1 MSGRSSWDL
10 GGVGLAGSPFFR
22 IREQQNL
29 TIYAQL
35 RESIPLVDAAVQ
47 KIKQFVG
54 CPLIEAADTT
64 KAQIEGWMSTVVAGR
79 VQTGFEN
86 WFSTYLDDMLT
97 YGRTHT
103 EMVPN
108 RARNDIYAL
117 VPLPVPTIHLRP
129 NADGISLDLVQDF
142 AIRGNLDPLPPEL
155 MVSGYHDVR
164 GDDPYGRS
172 LLYGIPFI
180 GEIYTGMVKALG
192 ETWARMGAPS
202 YQVHVQFP
210 TGFDDPQGTKSAEV
224 RQVIQSGWEQAMLS
238 RKNSEIRDFFSTA
251 SADGDVRVTI
261 IGAEGEVLDF
271 AVPSTELMQQIQ
283 AKFHLPPMLYGLAW
297 SSTERMSAVQASML
311 TQSIL
316 HIRGECQ
323 SVLLDLLKKRQ
334 RFAGGSQKLTLK
346 WPEISIMEAFESARA
361 DLMEAQA
368 RSVRLD
374 YEVDLWRLGVQNQY
388 EVARQSRE
396 ELADLTNAEI
406 DAYLAAEGGPGLA
419 TEPPLLSP
427 LDPLGAEGGAGGS
440 PMAENGPPLSPVGR
454 ALNGNGRRH

>member
-1 MSGRSSWDL
+1 MNALAPLRGRKAVPPPPARIRPMSGRSSWDL

-103 EMVPN
+103 ERVPT

-180 GEIYTGMVKALG
+180 GEIYTGMVKGLG
-192 ETWARMGAPS
+192 SRPCSAAR
-202 YQVHVQFP
+202 
-210 TGFDDPQGTKSAEV
+210 T
-224 RQVIQSGWEQAMLS
+224 R
-238 RKNSEIRDFFSTA
+238 
-251 SADGDVRVTI
+251 
-261 IGAEGEVLDF
+261 
-271 AVPSTELMQQIQ
+271 
-283 AKFHLPPMLYGLAW
+283 
-297 SSTERMSAVQASML
+297 
-311 TQSIL
+311 
-316 HIRGECQ
+316 
-323 SVLLDLLKKRQ
+323 
-334 RFAGGSQKLTLK
+334 
-346 WPEISIMEAFESARA
+346 
-361 DLMEAQA
+361 
-368 RSVRLD
+368 RSVTF
-374 YEVDLWRLGVQNQY
+374 
-388 EVARQSRE
+388 S
-396 ELADLTNAEI
+396 
-406 DAYLAAEGGPGLA
+406 
-419 TEPPLLSP
+419 PPLRR
-427 LDPLGAEGGAGGS
+427 
-440 PMAENGPPLSPVGR
+440 MATCG
-454 ALNGNGRRH
+454 